1 MGIMRRKEFLSNNIK
16 RFFLA
21 RFQQVTG
28 VSEITQLLVV
38 NSFHKVAK
46 IYPLRAFA

>member
-1 MGIMRRKEFLSNNIK
+1 MGVMRRNEFLSNNIK

-38 NSFHKVAK
+38 NSFRKVAK